1 MKTSQ
6 VKIVLCIVVSSLSSF
21 LCAQSDDGFVPQ
33 QQIQNEGSTQSGK
46 AKKSAHPVP
55 TIKIVPQSEMN
66 DSAEDTE
73 LQKRPDWLEFEDV
86 DKW

>member
-21 LCAQSDDGFVPQ
+21 LYAQSADGFAPQ
-33 QQIQNEGSTQSGK
+33 QQIQNEDSTQSK
-46 AKKSAHPVP
+46 NVEKPVHPVP

-73 LQKRPDWLEFEDV
+73 LQERPDWLEFEDV